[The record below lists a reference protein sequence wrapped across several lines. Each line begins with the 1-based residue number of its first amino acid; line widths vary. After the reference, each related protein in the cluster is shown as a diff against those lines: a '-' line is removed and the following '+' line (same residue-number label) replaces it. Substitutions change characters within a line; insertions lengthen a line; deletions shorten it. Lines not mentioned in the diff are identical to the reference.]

1 MIQGQF
7 KQLLARYD
15 RVRAKLAKFVGSSTG
30 PRIGAD
36 LGTGGSD
43 HQRGVTGYHQ
53 CHVGIFGQRAIR
65 VTGVQRT

>member
-30 PRIGAD
+30 PLINP
-36 LGTGGSD
+36 L
-43 HQRGVTGYHQ
+43 
-53 CHVGIFGQRAIR
+53 FGQHGI
-65 VTGVQRT
+65 V

>member
-30 PRIGAD
+30 PHVPRQVFVRI
-36 LGTGGSD
+36 
-43 HQRGVTGYHQ
+43 
-53 CHVGIFGQRAIR
+53 F
-65 VTGVQRT
+65 